1 MAATTTICIDPKVK
15 ARLDELK
22 IFKNESYN
30 SVVERIIKM
39 AYDEE
44 PLTDEEIEGI
54 KESLEDIKANRVFTE
69 EETKKML
76 GIED

>member
-1 MAATTTICIDPKVK
+1 
-15 ARLDELK
+15 
-22 IFKNESYN
+22 
-30 SVVERIIKM
+30 M

-69 EETKKML
+69 DEAKKCQVL
-76 GIED
+76 RINLFS

>member
-1 MAATTTICIDPKVK
+1 MAATTTICIDPKAK
-15 ARLDELK
+15 DKLDELK

-30 SVVERIIKM
+30 SVVERLIKM

-54 KESLEDIKANRVFTE
+54 KESIEDIKANRVFTE
-69 EETKKML
+69 GEAKKML

>member
-1 MAATTTICIDPKVK
+1 M
-15 ARLDELK
+15 K

-30 SVVERIIKM
+30 SVVERLIKM

-69 EETKKML
+69 DEAKKML
-76 GIED
+76 SIED

>member
-1 MAATTTICIDPKVK
+1 MAATTIFIDPEIK
-15 ARLDELK
+15 ANLDELK

-30 SVVERIIKM
+30 SVVERLIKM

-44 PLTDEEIEGI
+44 PLTDEKIEGI

-69 EETKKML
+69 DESKKML

>member
-1 MAATTTICIDPKVK
+1 MVATATICIDPKVK
-15 ARLDELK
+15 DKLDELK

-30 SVVERIIKM
+30 SVVKRLIKM

-69 EETKKML
+69 DEAKKML